1 MEGIINYFAP
11 NVSQVYHPRDEPRG
25 VRMQTPLW
33 CSRSYTPLEC
43 NRICAPPV
51 PKIDPG
57 IMGEN
62 RQPLPLGCFPAFRF
76 FFFFIEH
83 ILGFEIICYWLLIS
97 FLATVQ
103 LIFQSVVS
111 VSHLKIIP
119 GFLTNRVM
127 FHVISFAFIS
137 SSFLV

>member
-1 MEGIINYFAP
+1 MLLTLAKSIIRGTNLGVFACKLLCGAP
-11 NVSQVYHPRDEPRG
+11 GHIP
-25 VRMQTPLW
+25 
-33 CSRSYTPLEC
+33 PLEC

-111 VSHLKIIP
+111 VSHMKIIP